1 MSLLKTIEQDMKEA
15 MKSRDTLR
23 ADTLKMI
30 KTDIMY
36 EKAKTGEDLSEE
48 MILEVVTRA
57 AKKRRESMEEFRK
70 GNRGDLAEKEEK
82 EHEIIQ
88 TYLPEMM
95 SEEEVAA
102 HVDEAIAA
110 AGAVSKKDF
119 GRIMGPLMKELKGKA
134 DGGIVKKLLGQKLGD
149 D

>member
-15 MKSRDTLR
+15 MKSGDTLR
-23 ADTLKMI
+23 ADTLKMV

-48 MILEVVTRA
+48 SVLEVVTRA

-70 GNRGDLAEKEEK
+70 GNREELAEKEEK
-82 EHEIIQ
+82 ENEIIQ
-88 TYLPEMM
+88 AYLPEMM

-102 HVDEAIAA
+102 KVDEAIAA

-134 DGGIVKKLLGQKLGD
+134 DGGLVKKLLSQKLGD
-149 D
+149 

>member
-1 MSLLKTIEQDMKEA
+1 MGLLETIEQDMKEA
-15 MKSRDTLR
+15 MKSGDTLR
-23 ADTLKMI
+23 ADTLKMV

-36 EKAKTGEDLSEE
+36 EKAKTGDDPSEE
-48 MILEVVTRA
+48 KVLEVVTRA
-57 AKKRRESMEEFRK
+57 GKKRRESMEEYRK
-70 GNRGDLAEKEEK
+70 GGREDLAEKEEK

-88 TYLPEMM
+88 AYLPEMM

-102 HVDEAIAA
+102 KVDEAIAS

-134 DGGIVKKLLGQKLGD
+134 DGGIVKKLLSQKLGD
-149 D
+149 